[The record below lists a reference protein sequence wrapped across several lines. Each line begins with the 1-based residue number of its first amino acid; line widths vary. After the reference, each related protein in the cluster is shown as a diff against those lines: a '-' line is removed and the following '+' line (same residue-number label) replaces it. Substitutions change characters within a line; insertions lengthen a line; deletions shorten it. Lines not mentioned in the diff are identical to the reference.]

1 MNFSYETFNSYF
13 NADHLQSASLI
24 LTMKHDANEAKK
36 KDWSNMILL
45 QEKIKSSVNRYT
57 WTTAKKS

>member
-1 MNFSYETFNSYF
+1 MNYSYETFNSYF

-36 KDWSNMILL
+36 KKRLVKHD
-45 QEKIKSSVNRYT
+45 SSARKN
-57 WTTAKKS
+57 

>member
-36 KDWSNMILL
+36 KIG
-45 QEKIKSSVNRYT
+45 QT
-57 WTTAKKS
+57 WFFCKKKLNQV